1 VLHHVNEY
9 YGNVTAYNLLF
20 YIYVLVVLVD
30 VI

>member
-9 YGNVTAYNLLF
+9 YDTATAYNLLF

>member
-1 VLHHVNEY
+1 LHYLNEY
-9 YGNVTAYNLLF
+9 YDTATAYNLLF